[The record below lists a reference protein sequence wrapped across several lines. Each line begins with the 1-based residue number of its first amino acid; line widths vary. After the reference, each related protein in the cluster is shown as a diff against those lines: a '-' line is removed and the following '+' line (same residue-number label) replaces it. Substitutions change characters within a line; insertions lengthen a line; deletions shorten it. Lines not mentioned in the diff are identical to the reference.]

1 MDKMFLNKQIKN
13 HYLFS
18 VNIVFKRLNIRT
30 RVIKVS
36 VRGLYNRN
44 LKKWKI
50 GRS

>member
-1 MDKMFLNKQIKN
+1 MDKMFFKWAGEN
-13 HYLFS
+13 HNLFS
-18 VNIVFKRLNIRT
+18 VNIVFKRLNIRS